1 MSIYALQA
9 VEDTPDTS
17 VEVMCELPGRSVPLL
32 VEFDWELDEVDPLH
46 MSTCVTMRTWRI

>member
-17 VEVMCELPGRSVPLL
+17 VEVMCELPGRSAPLL
-32 VEFDWELDEVDPLH
+32 VEFDWELDEVEPSH
-46 MSTCVTMRTWRI
+46 VSICVTMQTYRI

>member
-9 VEDTPDTS
+9 VEDTQDTS
-17 VEVMCELPGRSVPLL
+17 VEVMCELPGRSAPLL

-46 MSTCVTMRTWRI
+46 MPTCVTMRTWRI